1 MSDEAEIKLEAINE
15 EMIIIHSMH
24 SVLQDSI
31 KFREFH
37 ENKNV
42 MGEYSVVME
51 IMDRHMRNI
60 IDLF

>member
-31 KFREFH
+31 RFR
-37 ENKNV
+37 
-42 MGEYSVVME
+42 
-51 IMDRHMRNI
+51 
-60 IDLF
+60 

>member
-31 KFREFH
+31 RFREFH

-42 MGEYSVVME
+42 MGDYSVVME